1 MWHHVTPCDIIW
13 HHVTSS
19 DTTWHH
25 PTLRDIIRH
34 YVTYHLTPFDIIQ
47 HYVTSSDTMWH
58 LCHHVTPCDVALQL
72 HHVALWQY
80 MMPSEME
87 SMTSH
92 DITWHITSYYILLCI
107 SVISSHVVLQ
117 PSCWRISP
125 SSTVRETPDW
135 IMPWLRTF
143 SKAGTF
149 LMRKQKWVGGSLRDH
164 TWVSCRR
171 EGGGLG
177 PLGPS

>member
-1 MWHHVTPCDIIW
+1 MWHHVTSCDIIW

-25 PTLRDIIRH
+25 PTLCDI
-34 YVTYHLTPFDIIQ
+34 
-47 HYVTSSDTMWH
+47 SSDTIWH
-58 LCHHVTPCDVALQL
+58 HPTLCDIIWHHVTSVTSCDTMWCALQL

-164 TWVSCRR
+164 TS
-171 EGGGLG
+171 EL
-177 PLGPS
+177 